1 MFLPVVPRLQS
12 LQSHLSLNLLKE
24 TRTVRAIRWSL
35 AGEMPKNSE
44 EQRAFIS
51 GKGQARE

>member
-1 MFLPVVPRLQS
+1 MFLPVVPR

-35 AGEMPKNSE
+35 AGEMPNNSE